1 MIWNNNGVKS
11 LSRWSGQAKYYRIAQ
26 SAWRLAKCMH
36 AMVKRIEELSVEEFE
51 KLKEFALEMADG
63 FMEVK

>member
-1 MIWNNNGVKS
+1 
-11 LSRWSGQAKYYRIAQ
+11 
-26 SAWRLAKCMH
+26 MH